1 MSMSM
6 CFADGPRDDQRD
18 ISSRELTAASV
29 IWHVPLQEAHR
40 IVRTPNLAPLLDQLQ
55 LLEGWSETSAVTLV
69 LTPMDGLGVRKF
81 KIADKRTGAN
91 LVIVDDV
98 MHIIM
103 SVACLLILKQ
113 FRAGLSIPTWQRIT
127 CRSEKEHN
135 EMQNDIQ
142 TAWNV
147 LKAVRALEGARFGC
161 PVDHREH
168 PNCKTMALQ
177 KLQAD
182 VLAGTDGSR
191 AE

>member
-1 MSMSM
+1 MTVSINARDVSTMSMSM

-29 IWHVPLQEAHR
+29 IWHVPLQHAHR
-40 IVRTPNLAPLLDQLQ
+40 VVRTPNLAPLLDQLQ

-113 FRAGLSIPTWQRIT
+113 FRARWVTGSSR
-127 CRSEKEHN
+127 
-135 EMQNDIQ
+135 
-142 TAWNV
+142 
-147 LKAVRALEGARFGC
+147 RF
-161 PVDHREH
+161 R
-168 PNCKTMALQ
+168 
-177 KLQAD
+177 
-182 VLAGTDGSR
+182 
-191 AE
+191 